1 MGLDGWLSEMV
12 MLRQESIHVDP
23 FLFQF
28 RMLLHLRIHI
38 YNTMLVVMLLYI
50 YILTIIY
57 TMPYRVGRVQI
68 SKLPL
73 SNSKRIWHD
82 HSLWIH
88 IPRR

>member
-50 YILTIIY
+50 YIYTYYHIY
-57 TMPYRVGRVQI
+57 YAVQ
-68 SKLPL
+68 SGTG
-73 SNSKRIWHD
+73 SNLKVAAQ
-82 HSLWIH
+82 
-88 IPRR
+88 